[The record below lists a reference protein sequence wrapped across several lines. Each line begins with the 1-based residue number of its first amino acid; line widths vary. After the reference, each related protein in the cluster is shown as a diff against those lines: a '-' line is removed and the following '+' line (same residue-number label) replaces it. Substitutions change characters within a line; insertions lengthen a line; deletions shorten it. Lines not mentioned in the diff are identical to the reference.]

1 MDNEIENNFDE
12 FEFDDAIQPA
22 FNQIVKP
29 ELLPIDESLHAITL
43 LGIVREKNYINIKF
57 AIPKIPKRC
66 SAYLFINKKK
76 KDMFFQIAPGFFNF
90 RCVNI
95 EASDE
100 AEIFYAVGLRRSNSI
115 FINLKV

>member
-1 MDNEIENNFDE
+1 MDSDPKTNFDE

-22 FNQIVKP
+22 FNQITKP
-29 ELLPIDESLHAITL
+29 ELLPIDEKLPAITL
-43 LGIVREKNYINIKF
+43 LGIDREENYFNIKF

-76 KDMFFQIAPGFFNF
+76 KDMFFQIAPGLFNF

-115 FINLKV
+115 FFNLKV

>member
-1 MDNEIENNFDE
+1 MDNDDEKRFEE

-22 FNQIVKP
+22 FNPITKP
-29 ELLPIDESLHAITL
+29 ELLPIDEKLPTVTL
-43 LGIVREKNYINIKF
+43 LEIVREENCFTIKF
-57 AIPKIPKRC
+57 VVPKIPKRC

-76 KDMFFQIAPGFFNF
+76 KDMFFQIAPGLFNF

-100 AEIFYAVGLRRSNSI
+100 AEIFYAVGLRRCNSI
-115 FINLKV
+115 FINFKV